1 MKSKY
6 QSTHNTAIK
15 GLDDVGSI
23 WLANESQR
31 RDTKKL
37 SRVSKRRI
45 SHFKSSLAR
54 LDRKVDDELM
64 KIKRNMK
71 KPTKQGQREEI
82 DKEGSEGDNLDS

>member
-1 MKSKY
+1 M
-6 QSTHNTAIK
+6 
-15 GLDDVGSI
+15 
-23 WLANESQR
+23 ANESQR

-37 SRVSKRRI
+37 NRVSKRRI
-45 SHFKSSLAR
+45 SQFKSSLAR

-82 DKEGSEGDNLDS
+82 DKKGSDGENVDS